1 VGRRALTALLAL
13 APATEVRAYQAIW
26 GPPMEVTVSALRDAS
41 YGATVGPYEDALR
54 KIGRFDDER
63 VASSFHTCQM
73 VEFDIS
79 PPSDGYTYNNGW
91 AIYTFDPL
99 GVTVYLSGTA
109 VVAQCVNGSCI
120 NEQTTYYTVDGYR
133 QVENHVGTWMSL
145 QIGGP
150 GLHRYLNALRHLQE
164 LCGGA
169 RRNPFD

>member
-1 VGRRALTALLAL
+1 VARWALTALLAPAL
-13 APATEVRAYQAIW
+13 TQELHADPAPG
-26 GPPMEVTVSALRDAS
+26 GPSIEVTVSALRDAS

-63 VASSFHTCQM
+63 VASSSHTCQT
-73 VEFDIS
+73 VEFNIS
-79 PPSDGYTYNNGW
+79 PPTDGYTYNKGW

-120 NEQTTYYTVDGYR
+120 NEHTSYYDEDGKR
-133 QVENHVGTWMSL
+133 LVENHVGTWMSL

-150 GLHRYLNALRHLQE
+150 GLRRYMNALRHLQQ
-164 LCGGA
+164 LCGGV